1 MVFIYASGFGRF
13 HDHDHLSL
21 RRERLTSDFG
31 IDVYSGHYLSSGR
44 LGRFG
49 PTHFNL
55 EEKRASPTVAQI
67 EPAERG
73 VRLWEFWK

>member
-1 MVFIYASGFGRF
+1 MPEGLEDFMFTIIYTFIGK
-13 HDHDHLSL
+13 
-21 RRERLTSDFG
+21 RLTSDFG

-67 EPAERG
+67 EPAE
-73 VRLWEFWK
+73 